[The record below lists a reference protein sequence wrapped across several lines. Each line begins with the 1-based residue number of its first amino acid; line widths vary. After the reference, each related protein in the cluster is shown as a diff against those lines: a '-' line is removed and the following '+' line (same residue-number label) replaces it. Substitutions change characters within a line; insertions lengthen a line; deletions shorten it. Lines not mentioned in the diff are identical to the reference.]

1 MGGRRNSFAHPV
13 KFSDTPD
20 TQNSSESVV
29 MLPLEQWLL
38 IAIIAAST
46 TLYVTNRLPT
56 EVTATATLVA
66 LMATGL
72 LSPAEALSGFSS
84 TATITVAAMFVLS
97 AGLMRTGA
105 LEVATIYLGR
115 FARGSARRLLLL
127 LALVETPASAFMNNT
142 PVVVMM
148 IPVVVSICRQ
158 YHLRPSKFLLP
169 VSYFAVLG
177 GTITLLGTSTNI
189 LVSELYR
196 KAGGPGFGLFD
207 FSVLGLIYAAIGVTF
222 IVLVGHRLLP
232 DYSPLASLT
241 GGRSHTTYVTEL
253 IVNDESKIN
262 GKTPAEVFH
271 RIALTDRSQPPQ
283 PIRRHRRLQSQRA
296 RPNGENEGTHFST
309 STAATVTLL
318 EVLRNGQS
326 LQAETL
332 HTLQLEPGDILVVS
346 GAPKDIHLFQ
356 QTNNLDLASV
366 IEDEERRATT
376 DLEEQVLEAVVMPG
390 SEMVGKPL
398 GQLMLTRRFGVKV
411 MGLQHQG
418 TQQVQ
423 GLRTQRLEVGDML
436 LLRGKTAGLRK
447 AAETCRLLLVE
458 GVENTLVRKTKNTT
472 ALLIMASVVLLAS
485 FSEIPIVVLTL
496 AGAIAMVLTR
506 CLRVDEAIAA
516 LETSTL
522 MLLVGTIPIGVAMES
537 TGLADTLVNGLL
549 ALSGDANLHLF
560 LALFY
565 LMTALLTELISNNAV
580 AVLLTPVALNLAA
593 SLHISPTPLLVALL
607 FGASAAF
614 MTPFGY
620 QTNAIV
626 MGPGGYKFID
636 YLRIGAPL
644 QLIMLVI
651 ASVAIPMLWPF

>member
-1 MGGRRNSFAHPV
+1 
-13 KFSDTPD
+13 
-20 TQNSSESVV
+20 
-29 MLPLEQWLL
+29 MLPFEQWLL

-46 TLYVTNRLPT
+46 ALYVTNRLPT

-115 FARGSARRLLLL
+115 FAKGSARRLLLL

-148 IPVVVSICRQ
+148 IPVVVSLCRQ
-158 YHLRPSKFLLP
+158 YNLRPSKFLLP

-196 KAGGPGFGLFD
+196 KAGGPGFGLFE
-207 FSVLGLIYAAIGVTF
+207 FSALGLIYAAAGIAF

-241 GGRSHTTYVTEL
+241 SGRSHTTYVTEL
-253 IVNDESKIN
+253 IVNGESKLN
-262 GKTPAEVFH
+262 GKSAAEVFN
-271 RIALTDRSQPPQ
+271 RIALTDRSQAPQ
-283 PIRRHRRLQSQRA
+283 LIRRHRRLQGQHA
-296 RPNGENEGTHFST
+296 RHNNENHP
-309 STAATVTLL
+309 AAVTLL

-326 LQAETL
+326 LQADTL
-332 HTLQLEPGDILVVS
+332 RNLLLEPGDILVVS

-356 QTNNLDLASV
+356 QTNNLDLATV
-366 IEDEERRATT
+366 IEDEERRAPT
-376 DLEEQVLEAVVMPG
+376 DLEEQVIEAVVMPG
-390 SEMVGKPL
+390 SEMVGKPI

-423 GLRTQRLEVGDML
+423 GLRMQRLEVGDVL

-472 ALLIMASVVLLAS
+472 ALIIMASVVLLAS
-485 FSEIPIVVLTL
+485 LSEIPIVVLAL
-496 AGAIAMVLTR
+496 AGAVAMVLTR
-506 CLRVDEAIAA
+506 CLRIDEAIGA

-537 TGLADTLVNGLL
+537 TGLVNTLVNGLL
-549 ALSGDANLHLF
+549 ALSGDADPRLF

-580 AVLLTPVALNLAA
+580 AVLLTPVALSLAA
-593 SLHISPTPLLVALL
+593 SLNISPMPLLVALL

-626 MGPGGYKFID
+626 MGPGGYRFID
-636 YLRIGAPL
+636 YLRVGAPL
-644 QLIMLVI
+644 QLIMVVI
-651 ASVAIPMLWPF
+651 ASLAIPVLWPF

>member
-1 MGGRRNSFAHPV
+1 
-13 KFSDTPD
+13 
-20 TQNSSESVV
+20 
-29 MLPLEQWLL
+29 MLPFEQWLL

-46 TLYVTNRLPT
+46 ALYVTNRLPT
-56 EVTATATLVA
+56 EVTATATIVA

-115 FARGSARRLLLL
+115 FAKGSARRLLLL

-148 IPVVVSICRQ
+148 IPVVVSLCRQ
-158 YHLRPSKFLLP
+158 YNLRPSKFLLP

-196 KAGGPGFGLFD
+196 KAGGPGFGLFE
-207 FSVLGLIYAAIGVTF
+207 FSALGLIYAAAGIAF
-222 IVLVGHRLLP
+222 IVFIGHRLLP

-241 GGRSHTTYVTEL
+241 GGRSHSTYITEL
-253 IVNDESKIN
+253 IVNGDSKIN
-262 GKTPAEVFH
+262 GKMATDVFE

-283 PIRRHRRLQSQRA
+283 PIRRHRRLQSQRT
-296 RPNGENEGTHFST
+296 RQNNENHPS
-309 STAATVTLL
+309 SVTLL
-318 EVLRNGQS
+318 EVLRQGQS
-326 LQAETL
+326 LQAESL
-332 HTLQLEPGDILVVS
+332 HSLQLEPGDILVVS

-356 QTNNLDLASV
+356 QTHNLDLATV
-366 IEDEERRATT
+366 IEDEERKATT
-376 DLEEQVLEAVVMPG
+376 DLEEQVIEAVVMPG
-390 SEMVGKPL
+390 SEMVGNTI
-398 GQLMLTRRFGVKV
+398 GQLMLNRRFGVKV

-418 TQQVQ
+418 AQQVQ
-423 GLRTQRLEVGDML
+423 GLRTQRLEVGDVL

-447 AAETCRLLLVE
+447 AAEACRLLLVE
-458 GVENTLVRKTKNTT
+458 GVEDTLVRKTKNTT
-472 ALLIMASVVLLAS
+472 ALIIMALVVLLAS
-485 FSEIPIVVLTL
+485 FSEIPIVVLAL
-496 AGAIAMVLTR
+496 AGAVAMVLTR
-506 CLRVDEAIAA
+506 CLRIDEALGA
-516 LETSTL
+516 LEPSTL
-522 MLLVGTIPIGVAMES
+522 MLLVGTIPVGVAMES
-537 TGLADTLVNGLL
+537 TGLANTLVNGLL
-549 ALSGDANLHLF
+549 VLSGDANPRLF

-580 AVLLTPVALNLAA
+580 AVLLTPVALSLAA
-593 SLHISPTPLLVALL
+593 SLNISPTPLLAALL

-644 QLIMLVI
+644 QLIMVLI
-651 ASVAIPMLWPF
+651 ASFMIPTFWPF

>member
-1 MGGRRNSFAHPV
+1 
-13 KFSDTPD
+13 
-20 TQNSSESVV
+20 
-29 MLPLEQWLL
+29 MLPFEQWLL

-46 TLYVTNRLPT
+46 ALYVTNRLPT

-115 FARGSARRLLLL
+115 FAKGSARRLLLL

-148 IPVVVSICRQ
+148 IPVVVSLCRQ
-158 YHLRPSKFLLP
+158 YNLRPSKFLLP

-196 KAGGPGFGLFD
+196 KAGGPGFGLFE
-207 FSVLGLIYAAIGVTF
+207 FSALGLIYAAAGIAF

-241 GGRSHTTYVTEL
+241 SGRSHTTYVTEL
-253 IVNDESKIN
+253 IVNGESKLN
-262 GKTPAEVFH
+262 GKSAAEVFN

-283 PIRRHRRLQSQRA
+283 LIRRHRRLQGQHA
-296 RPNGENEGTHFST
+296 RHNNENHP
-309 STAATVTLL
+309 AAVTLL

-326 LQAETL
+326 LQADTL
-332 HTLQLEPGDILVVS
+332 RNLLLEPGDILVVS

-356 QTNNLDLASV
+356 QTNNLDLATV

-376 DLEEQVLEAVVMPG
+376 DLEEQVIEAVVMPG
-390 SEMVGKPL
+390 SEMVGKPI

-423 GLRTQRLEVGDML
+423 GLRTQRLEVGDVL

-447 AAETCRLLLVE
+447 AAEACRLLLVE

-472 ALLIMASVVLLAS
+472 ALIIMASVVLLAS
-485 FSEIPIVVLTL
+485 FSEIPIVVLAL
-496 AGAIAMVLTR
+496 AGAVAMVLTR
-506 CLRVDEAIAA
+506 CLRIDEAIGA

-537 TGLADTLVNGLL
+537 TGLVNTLVNGLL
-549 ALSGDANLHLF
+549 ALSGDADPRLF

-580 AVLLTPVALNLAA
+580 AVLLTPVALSLAA
-593 SLHISPTPLLVALL
+593 SLNISPMPLLVALL

-626 MGPGGYKFID
+626 MGPGGYRFID
-636 YLRIGAPL
+636 YLRVGAPL
-644 QLIMLVI
+644 QLIMVVI
-651 ASVAIPMLWPF
+651 ASLAIPVLWPF

>member
-1 MGGRRNSFAHPV
+1 
-13 KFSDTPD
+13 
-20 TQNSSESVV
+20 
-29 MLPLEQWLL
+29 MLPFEQWLL
-38 IAIIAAST
+38 IAIIAGST
-46 TLYVTNRLPT
+46 ALYVTNRLPT
-56 EVTATATLVA
+56 EVTATATIVT

-148 IPVVVSICRQ
+148 IPVVVSLCRQ
-158 YHLRPSKFLLP
+158 YNLRPSKFLLP

-196 KAGGPGFGLFD
+196 KAGGPGFGLFE
-207 FSVLGLIYAAIGVTF
+207 FSALGLIYAAAGVAF

-241 GGRSHTTYVTEL
+241 GGRSHSTYVTEL
-253 IVNDESKIN
+253 IVNGDSKIN
-262 GKTPAEVFH
+262 GKTATDVFE

-283 PIRRHRRLQSQRA
+283 PIRRHRRLQSQRV
-296 RPNGENEGTHFST
+296 RQNNENHS
-309 STAATVTLL
+309 SSVTLL
-318 EVLRNGQS
+318 EVLRKGES
-326 LQAETL
+326 LQAESL
-332 HTLQLEPGDILVVS
+332 RSLQLEPGDILVVS

-356 QTNNLDLASV
+356 QTHNLDLATV
-366 IEDEERRATT
+366 IEDEERKATT
-376 DLEEQVLEAVVMPG
+376 DLEEQVIEAVVMPG
-390 SEMVGKPL
+390 SEMVGNTI
-398 GQLMLTRRFGVKV
+398 GQLMLNRRFGVKV

-418 TQQVQ
+418 AQQVQ
-423 GLRTQRLEVGDML
+423 GLRTQRLEVGDVL

-447 AAETCRLLLVE
+447 AADACRLLLVE
-458 GVENTLVRKTKNTT
+458 GVEDTLVRKTKNTT
-472 ALLIMASVVLLAS
+472 ALIIMALVVLLAS
-485 FSEIPIVVLTL
+485 FSEIPIVVLAL
-496 AGAIAMVLTR
+496 AGAVAMVLTR
-506 CLRVDEAIAA
+506 CLRIDEALGA
-516 LETSTL
+516 LEPSTL
-522 MLLVGTIPIGVAMES
+522 MLLVGTIPVGVAMES
-537 TGLADTLVNGLL
+537 TGLANTLVDGLL
-549 ALSGDANLHLF
+549 VLSGDANPRLF

-593 SLHISPTPLLVALL
+593 SLNISPTPLLAALL

-644 QLIMLVI
+644 QLIMVII
-651 ASVAIPMLWPF
+651 ASFMIPAFWPF

>member
-1 MGGRRNSFAHPV
+1 
-13 KFSDTPD
+13 
-20 TQNSSESVV
+20 

-46 TLYVTNRLPT
+46 ALYVTNRLPT

-84 TATITVAAMFVLS
+84 TATITVAAMFILS

-115 FARGSARRLLLL
+115 FAKGSARRLLLL

-148 IPVVVSICRQ
+148 IPVVVSLCRQ
-158 YHLRPSKFLLP
+158 YNLRPSKFLLP

-196 KAGGPGFGLFD
+196 KAGGPGFGLFE
-207 FSVLGLIYAAIGVTF
+207 FSALGLIYAAAGIAF

-241 GGRSHTTYVTEL
+241 SGRSHTTYVTEL
-253 IVNDESKIN
+253 IVNGDSKIN
-262 GKTPAEVFH
+262 GKSAAEVFN
-271 RIALTDRSQPPQ
+271 RIALTDRSQAPQ
-283 PIRRHRRLQSQRA
+283 SIRRHRRLQGQRA
-296 RPNGENEGTHFST
+296 RHNDENHL
-309 STAATVTLL
+309 AAVTLL

-326 LQAETL
+326 LQAEMLRNLLLT
-332 HTLQLEPGDILVVS
+332 PGDILVVS

-356 QTNNLDLASV
+356 QTNNLDLATV

-376 DLEEQVLEAVVMPG
+376 DLEEQVIEAVVMPG
-390 SEMVGKPL
+390 SEMVGKPI

-423 GLRTQRLEVGDML
+423 GLRAQRLEVGDVL

-458 GVENTLVRKTKNTT
+458 GVESTLVRKTKNTT
-472 ALLIMASVVLLAS
+472 ALIIMASVVLLAS
-485 FSEIPIVVLTL
+485 FSEIPIVVLAL
-496 AGAIAMVLTR
+496 AGAVAMVLTR
-506 CLRVDEAIAA
+506 CLRIEEAISA

-537 TGLADTLVNGLL
+537 TGLVNTLVNGLL
-549 ALSGDANLHLF
+549 ALSGDADPRLF

-580 AVLLTPVALNLAA
+580 AVLLTPVALSLAA
-593 SLHISPTPLLVALL
+593 SLNISPMPLLVALL

-626 MGPGGYKFID
+626 MGPGGYRFID
-636 YLRIGAPL
+636 YLRVGAPL
-644 QLIMLVI
+644 QLIMVVI
-651 ASVAIPMLWPF
+651 ASLAIPVLWPF

>member
-1 MGGRRNSFAHPV
+1 
-13 KFSDTPD
+13 
-20 TQNSSESVV
+20 
-29 MLPLEQWLL
+29 MLPFEQWLL

-46 TLYVTNRLPT
+46 ALYVTNRLPT

-115 FARGSARRLLLL
+115 FAKGSARRLLLL

-148 IPVVVSICRQ
+148 IPVVVSLCRQ
-158 YHLRPSKFLLP
+158 YNLRPSKFLLP

-196 KAGGPGFGLFD
+196 KAGGPGFGLFE
-207 FSVLGLIYAAIGVTF
+207 FSALGLIYAAAGIAF

-241 GGRSHTTYVTEL
+241 SGRSHTTYVTEL
-253 IVNDESKIN
+253 IVNGESKIN
-262 GKTPAEVFH
+262 GKTAAEVFN
-271 RIALTDRSQPPQ
+271 RIALTDRSQAPQ
-283 PIRRHRRLQSQRA
+283 SIRRHRRLQGQRA
-296 RPNGENEGTHFST
+296 RQNDENRH
-309 STAATVTLL
+309 AAVTLL

-326 LQAETL
+326 LQAEMLRNLLLT
-332 HTLQLEPGDILVVS
+332 PGDILVVS

-356 QTNNLDLASV
+356 QTNNLDLATV

-376 DLEEQVLEAVVMPG
+376 DLEEQVIEAVVMPG
-390 SEMVGKPL
+390 SEMVGKPI

-423 GLRTQRLEVGDML
+423 GLRTQRLEVGDVL

-472 ALLIMASVVLLAS
+472 ALIIMASVVLLAS
-485 FSEIPIVVLTL
+485 LSEIPIVVLAL
-496 AGAIAMVLTR
+496 AGAVAMVLTR
-506 CLRVDEAIAA
+506 CLRIDEAIGA

-537 TGLADTLVNGLL
+537 TGLVNTLVNGLL
-549 ALSGDANLHLF
+549 ALSGDADPRLF

-580 AVLLTPVALNLAA
+580 AVLLTPVALSLAA
-593 SLHISPTPLLVALL
+593 SLNISPMPLLVALL

-626 MGPGGYKFID
+626 MGPGGYRFID
-636 YLRIGAPL
+636 YLRVGAPL
-644 QLIMLVI
+644 QLIMVVI
-651 ASVAIPMLWPF
+651 ASLAIPVLWPF

>member
-1 MGGRRNSFAHPV
+1 
-13 KFSDTPD
+13 
-20 TQNSSESVV
+20 
-29 MLPLEQWLL
+29 MLPFEQWLL

-46 TLYVTNRLPT
+46 ALYATNRLPT

-105 LEVATIYLGR
+105 LEAATIYLGR
-115 FARGSARRLLLL
+115 FAKGSARRLLLL

-148 IPVVVSICRQ
+148 IPVVVSLCRE
-158 YHLRPSKFLLP
+158 YNLRPSKFLLP

-196 KAGGPGFGLFD
+196 KAGGPGFGLFE
-207 FSVLGLIYAAIGVTF
+207 FSALGLIYAAAGIAF

-241 GGRSHTTYVTEL
+241 SGHSHTTYVTEL
-253 IVNDESKIN
+253 IVNGESKLN
-262 GKTPAEVFH
+262 GKTAAEVFN

-283 PIRRHRRLQSQRA
+283 SIRRHRRLQGQRA
-296 RPNGENEGTHFST
+296 RQNDENHH
-309 STAATVTLL
+309 AAVTLL

-326 LQAETL
+326 LQADTL
-332 HTLQLEPGDILVVS
+332 RNLMLEPGDILVVS
-346 GAPKDIHLFQ
+346 GVPKDIHLFQ
-356 QTNNLDLASV
+356 QTNNLDLATV

-376 DLEEQVLEAVVMPG
+376 DLEEQVIEAVVMPG
-390 SEMVGKPL
+390 SEMVGKPI

-423 GLRTQRLEVGDML
+423 GLRTQRLEVGDVL

-472 ALLIMASVVLLAS
+472 ALIIMASVVLLAS
-485 FSEIPIVVLTL
+485 FSEIPIVVLAL
-496 AGAIAMVLTR
+496 AGAVAMVLTR
-506 CLRVDEAIAA
+506 CLRIDEAIGA

-537 TGLADTLVNGLL
+537 TGLANTLVNGLL
-549 ALSGDANLHLF
+549 ALSGDANPRLF

-580 AVLLTPVALNLAA
+580 AVLLTPVALSLAA
-593 SLHISPTPLLVALL
+593 SLNISPMPLLVALL

-636 YLRIGAPL
+636 YLRIGTPL
-644 QLIMLVI
+644 QLIMVVI
-651 ASVAIPMLWPF
+651 ASLAIPILWPF

>member
-1 MGGRRNSFAHPV
+1 
-13 KFSDTPD
+13 
-20 TQNSSESVV
+20 
-29 MLPLEQWLL
+29 MLPFEQWLL

-46 TLYVTNRLPT
+46 ALYVTNRLPT

-115 FARGSARRLLLL
+115 FAKGSARRLLLL

-148 IPVVVSICRQ
+148 IPVVVSLCRQ
-158 YHLRPSKFLLP
+158 YNLRPSKFLLP

-196 KAGGPGFGLFD
+196 KAGGPGFGLFE
-207 FSVLGLIYAAIGVTF
+207 FSALGLIYAAAGIAF

-241 GGRSHTTYVTEL
+241 SGRSHTTYVTEL
-253 IVNDESKIN
+253 IVNGESKLN
-262 GKTPAEVFH
+262 GKSAAEVFN
-271 RIALTDRSQPPQ
+271 RIALTDRSQAPQ
-283 PIRRHRRLQSQRA
+283 LIRRHRRLQGQHA
-296 RPNGENEGTHFST
+296 RHNNENHP
-309 STAATVTLL
+309 AAVTLL

-326 LQAETL
+326 LQADTL
-332 HTLQLEPGDILVVS
+332 RNLLLEPGDILVVS

-356 QTNNLDLASV
+356 QTNNLDLATV
-366 IEDEERRATT
+366 IEDEERRAPT
-376 DLEEQVLEAVVMPG
+376 DLEEQVIEAVVMPG
-390 SEMVGKPL
+390 SEMVGKPI

-423 GLRTQRLEVGDML
+423 GLRTQRLEVGDVL

-447 AAETCRLLLVE
+447 AAEACRLLLVE

-472 ALLIMASVVLLAS
+472 ALIIMASVVLLAS
-485 FSEIPIVVLTL
+485 FSEIPIVVLAL
-496 AGAIAMVLTR
+496 AGAVAMVLTR
-506 CLRVDEAIAA
+506 CLRIDEAIGA

-537 TGLADTLVNGLL
+537 TGLVNTLVNGLL
-549 ALSGDANLHLF
+549 ALSGDADPRLF
-560 LALFY
+560 FALFY

-580 AVLLTPVALNLAA
+580 AVLLTPVALSLAA
-593 SLHISPTPLLVALL
+593 SLNISPMPLLVALL

-626 MGPGGYKFID
+626 MGPGGYRFID
-636 YLRIGAPL
+636 YLRVGAPL
-644 QLIMLVI
+644 QLIMVVI
-651 ASVAIPMLWPF
+651 ASLAIPVLWPF

>member
-1 MGGRRNSFAHPV
+1 
-13 KFSDTPD
+13 
-20 TQNSSESVV
+20 
-29 MLPLEQWLL
+29 MLPFEQWLL

-46 TLYVTNRLPT
+46 ALYVTNRLPT

-115 FARGSARRLLLL
+115 FAKGSARRLLLL

-148 IPVVVSICRQ
+148 IPVVVSLCRQ
-158 YHLRPSKFLLP
+158 YNLRPSKFLLP

-196 KAGGPGFGLFD
+196 KAGGPGFGLFE
-207 FSVLGLIYAAIGVTF
+207 FSALGLIYAAAGIAF

-241 GGRSHTTYVTEL
+241 SGRSHTTYVTEL
-253 IVNDESKIN
+253 IVNGESKLN
-262 GKTPAEVFH
+262 GKSAAEVFN
-271 RIALTDRSQPPQ
+271 RIALTDRSQAPQ
-283 PIRRHRRLQSQRA
+283 LIRRHRRLQGQHA
-296 RPNGENEGTHFST
+296 RHNNENHP
-309 STAATVTLL
+309 AAVTLL

-326 LQAETL
+326 LQADTL
-332 HTLQLEPGDILVVS
+332 RNLLLEPGDILVVS

-356 QTNNLDLASV
+356 QTNNLDLATV
-366 IEDEERRATT
+366 IEDEERRAPT
-376 DLEEQVLEAVVMPG
+376 DLEEQVIEAVVMPG
-390 SEMVGKPL
+390 SEMVGKPI

-423 GLRTQRLEVGDML
+423 GLRTQRLEVGDVL

-472 ALLIMASVVLLAS
+472 ALIIMASVVLLAS
-485 FSEIPIVVLTL
+485 LSEIPIVVLAL
-496 AGAIAMVLTR
+496 AGAVAMVLTR
-506 CLRVDEAIAA
+506 CLRIDEAIGA

-537 TGLADTLVNGLL
+537 TGLVNTLVNGLL
-549 ALSGDANLHLF
+549 ALSGDADPRLF

-580 AVLLTPVALNLAA
+580 AVLLTPVALSLAA
-593 SLHISPTPLLVALL
+593 SLNISPMPLLVALL

-626 MGPGGYKFID
+626 MGPGGYRFID
-636 YLRIGAPL
+636 YLRVGAPL
-644 QLIMLVI
+644 QLIMVVI
-651 ASVAIPMLWPF
+651 ASLAIPVLWPF

>member
-1 MGGRRNSFAHPV
+1 
-13 KFSDTPD
+13 
-20 TQNSSESVV
+20 
-29 MLPLEQWLL
+29 MLPFEQWLL
-38 IAIIAAST
+38 IAIIAGST
-46 TLYVTNRLPT
+46 ALYVTNRLPT
-56 EVTATATLVA
+56 EVTATATIVT

-148 IPVVVSICRQ
+148 IPVVVSLCRQ
-158 YHLRPSKFLLP
+158 YNLRPSKFLLP

-196 KAGGPGFGLFD
+196 KAGGPGFGLFE
-207 FSVLGLIYAAIGVTF
+207 FSALGLIYAAAGVAF

-241 GGRSHTTYVTEL
+241 GGRSHSTYVTEL
-253 IVNDESKIN
+253 IVNGDSKIN
-262 GKTPAEVFH
+262 GKTATDVFE

-283 PIRRHRRLQSQRA
+283 PIRRHRRLQSQRV
-296 RPNGENEGTHFST
+296 RQNNENHS
-309 STAATVTLL
+309 SSVTLL
-318 EVLRNGQS
+318 EVLRKGES
-326 LQAETL
+326 LQAESL
-332 HTLQLEPGDILVVS
+332 RSLQLEPGDILVVS

-356 QTNNLDLASV
+356 QTHNLGLATV
-366 IEDEERRATT
+366 IEDEERKATT
-376 DLEEQVLEAVVMPG
+376 DLEEQVIEAVVMPG
-390 SEMVGKPL
+390 SEMVGNTI
-398 GQLMLTRRFGVKV
+398 GQLMLNRRFGVKV

-418 TQQVQ
+418 AQQVQ
-423 GLRTQRLEVGDML
+423 GLRTQRLEVGDVL

-447 AAETCRLLLVE
+447 AADACRLLLVE
-458 GVENTLVRKTKNTT
+458 GVEDTLVRKTKNTT
-472 ALLIMASVVLLAS
+472 ALIIMALVVLLAS
-485 FSEIPIVVLTL
+485 FSEIPIVVLAL
-496 AGAIAMVLTR
+496 AGAVAMVLTR
-506 CLRVDEAIAA
+506 CLRIDEALGA
-516 LETSTL
+516 LEPSTL
-522 MLLVGTIPIGVAMES
+522 MLLVGTIPVGVAMES
-537 TGLADTLVNGLL
+537 TGLANTLVDGLL
-549 ALSGDANLHLF
+549 VLSGDANPRLF

-593 SLHISPTPLLVALL
+593 SLNISPTPLLAALL

-644 QLIMLVI
+644 QLIMVII
-651 ASVAIPMLWPF
+651 ASFMIPAFWPF